1 MIDVR
6 VTSSAIHTN
15 YAPCYLADTLGIYAA
30 NGLRVDATIPAG
42 PGSSWLSSNL
52 LDDKADF
59 AMGGIWI
66 PLAYRGRLAELPIC
80 ALVCHRNP
88 QAIMA
93 RRPIENFGWESLYG
107 QKMLLSMSST
117 SQWMFLEGV
126 MKQAGADPSK
136 VQFLRDLDALTNIRL
151 WRAGLGAFF
160 LADPLTAEE
169 LEDEGYHVVTTLGR
183 ICGPV
188 PWSVYYTA
196 PRVLQR
202 KDGMASLFVRSIG
215 EALGWIHAHT
225 DEEVA
230 EAIASYFPGKP
241 VALLAR
247 SIARLRA
254 DGVWRQDTTIPRDP
268 FDNYQRII
276 ADFGL
281 IERPFPFDDV
291 VSYPAGGIGPPDV
304 SRD

>member
-6 VTSSAIHTN
+6 VTSSALHTN
-15 YAPCYLADTLGIYAA
+15 YAPCYLADTLGIYKA
-30 NGLRVDATIPAG
+30 NGLRVDASIPAG

-66 PLAYRGRLAELPIC
+66 PLAYRERLAPLPIS

-93 RRPIENFGWESLYG
+93 RQPIGEFSWQDLYG
-107 QKMLLSMSST
+107 HKMLLSMSST
-117 SQWMFLEGV
+117 SQWMFLEGT
-126 MKQAGADPSK
+126 MRQQGADPSK
-136 VQFLRDLDALTNIRL
+136 VQFLRDLDTVTNIRL
-151 WRAGLGAFF
+151 WRAGLGEFF
-160 LADPLTAEE
+160 LADPLTTEE
-169 LEDEGYHVVTTLGR
+169 LEDEGYHVVTTLGK
-183 ICGPV
+183 ICGAV

-196 PRVLQR
+196 PRVLER
-202 KDGMASLFVRSIG
+202 KDGMAMLFVRSIG
-215 EALGWIHAHT
+215 EALRWINTHT
-225 DEEVA
+225 DEDVA
-230 EAIASYFPGKP
+230 EAIASYFPDKP

-254 DGVWRQDTTIPRDP
+254 DGTWREDTTIPQEP

-281 IERPFPFDDV
+281 IDRPFPFGDV
-291 VSYPAGGIGPPDV
+291 VTYPANAA
-304 SRD
+304 